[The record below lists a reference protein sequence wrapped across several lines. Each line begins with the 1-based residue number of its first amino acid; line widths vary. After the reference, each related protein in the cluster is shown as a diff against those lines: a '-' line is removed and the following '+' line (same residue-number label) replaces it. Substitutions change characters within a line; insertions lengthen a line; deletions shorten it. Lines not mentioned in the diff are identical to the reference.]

1 MLYKQFLEITDKLN
15 PDFVESFDYWLATLP
30 TNRQENIT
38 ASVVASR
45 VGTSWSMAETIL
57 SYAEK
62 VGILESYYIVV
73 CPNDDCNSYLDV
85 ISKNEIATVLM
96 EQQYCE
102 DCDEYYQ
109 ITLENIYTAY
119 KIVKSPDVTE
129 AEIEKAINDRLNQC
143 ESTVANFQKADS
155 LINDKSTI
163 YEAFY
168 NPDESAYEKFK
179 EMRANLD
186 KDYGKNTTAKG
197 NSLEELVLE
206 IFKQIKFIK
215 GTNEIR
221 TKTNQFDCTVFSSMD
236 TMFPSIFN
244 LLYPY
249 FIIEC
254 KNEPE
259 KTPGNTYFN
268 KLLAIIGSND
278 AKIGIVV
285 ARKAPASTC
294 DIIAREHYL
303 ETKRTNKVEY
313 LLSMHK
319 DDLKY
324 LIDDRVNL
332 LEYLEFKINKLTLN
346 SNTFTWQ
353 KFKEMSNTDVL

>member
-30 TNRQENIT
+30 TNRKENIT
-38 ASVVASR
+38 ASVVANR
-45 VGTSWSMAETIL
+45 IGTSWAMAETIL
-57 SYAEK
+57 TYAEK

-85 ISKNEIATVLM
+85 VSKNEIATVLM

-102 DCDEYYQ
+102 ECDEYYQ

-119 KIVKSPDVTE
+119 KIIKSPDVTE

-168 NPDESAYEKFK
+168 NPDESAYQKFK
-179 EMRANLD
+179 EMRADLD

-197 NSLEELVLE
+197 KALEELVLE

-236 TMFPSIFN
+236 TTFPSIFN
-244 LLYPY
+244 LLCPY
-249 FIIEC
+249 FILEC
-254 KNEPE
+254 KNEPV

-268 KLLAIIGSND
+268 KLLAIIGGND

-285 ARKAPASTC
+285 ARKAAASTC
-294 DIIAREHYL
+294 DIIAHDHYL

-313 LLSMHK
+313 LLSM
-319 DDLKY
+319 DDNDLKY
-324 LIDDRVNL
+324 IIDEKANL
-332 LEYLEFKINKLTLN
+332 LEYLEYKINKLTLN
-346 SNTFTWQ
+346 SNTFTWS
-353 KFKEMSNTDVL
+353 KIKDM